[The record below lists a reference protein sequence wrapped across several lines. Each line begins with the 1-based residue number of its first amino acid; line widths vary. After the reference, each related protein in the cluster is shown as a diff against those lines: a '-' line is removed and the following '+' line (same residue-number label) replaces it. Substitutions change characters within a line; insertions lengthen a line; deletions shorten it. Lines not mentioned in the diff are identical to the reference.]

1 VTLELWLL
9 LSLTLLAGAMSPGP
23 SVALVIRTSITHG
36 RSSGLIMAVAH
47 GLGIAVY
54 ALAVVLGLSTLIQNS
69 SVVMTTLQICGAL
82 FLFYLGFQ
90 MLSRGIER
98 LRKGGKSGGDE
109 SLESTAASVT
119 AWQHAANG
127 FLIVFF
133 NPKVVIF
140 FIAIFSQFLNA
151 DQTLATQLMAAA
163 MAGGIDTAWYALVAV
178 CVSNKR
184 VATAFGAASPTIDTA
199 FALLFM
205 VFAAFVLLSL

>member
-1 VTLELWLL
+1 
-9 LSLTLLAGAMSPGP
+9 M
-23 SVALVIRTSITHG
+23 
-36 RSSGLIMAVAH
+36 
-47 GLGIAVY
+47 GIVVY
-54 ALAVVLGLSTLIQNS
+54 ALAVVLGLSTLIQSS

-98 LRKGGKSGGDE
+98 LRKGSETGEDE
-109 SLESTAASVT
+109 SPEGTPANITV
-119 AWQHAANG
+119 WQHAANG

-151 DQTLATQLMAAA
+151 DQTMATQLMAAA

-184 VATAFGAASPTIDTA
+184 FATALGAASPTIDTA
-199 FALLFM
+199 FALIFM

>member
-1 VTLELWLL
+1 
-9 LSLTLLAGAMSPGP
+9 MSPGP
-23 SVALVIRTSITHG
+23 SVALVISTSITHG

-47 GLGIAVY
+47 GMGIAVY
-54 ALAVVLGLSTLIQNS
+54 ALAVVLGLSTLIQS
-69 SVVMTTLQICGAL
+69 SSAVMTTLQFCGAL

-98 LRKGGKSGGDE
+98 LRKGSETGEDE
-109 SLESTAASVT
+109 SPEGTPANITV
-119 AWQHAANG
+119 WQHAANG

-151 DQTLATQLMAAA
+151 DQTMATQLMAAA

-184 VATAFGAASPTIDTA
+184 FATALGASSPTIDTA
-199 FALLFM
+199 FALIFM